1 MDNTLYSAEI
11 FLFKTRYQ
19 RFSPNW
25 NHYKCLS
32 YLIPIHMNTS
42 VTGLRIL
49 EIFQFFQR
57 GDRLYTSESDVYRRR
72 ILMYKDGPHAE
83 RVKTLIRVILI
94 ISTMIG
100 YSHKPISYQH
110 SLVCHKQWPWFQNLP
125 FLIIQ
130 NRWSLFSNFHRD
142 CSIINSQ
149 AEKRKP

>member
-1 MDNTLYSAEI
+1 MNIHNGAFCCRQSSMIDGQNIILTMLTLYSTEI
-11 FLFKTRYQ
+11 FLFKPRYQ
-19 RFSPNW
+19 RFFS
-25 NHYKCLS
+25 NHKCLS
-32 YLIPIHMNTS
+32 YLIPIHLNTS
-42 VTGLRIL
+42 VTGLRTL

-110 SLVCHKQWPWFQNLP
+110 SLVCHKQWP
-125 FLIIQ
+125 
-130 NRWSLFSNFHRD
+130 
-142 CSIINSQ
+142 
-149 AEKRKP
+149 